1 MQGSP
6 GGEGAE
12 RDSLDT
18 PSYRILGSYWD
29 GETISDESDGYPRTF
44 PKTSEN
50 YDDSDDPTA
59 PITLT
64 G

>member
-1 MQGSP
+1 VQGSP

-18 PSYRILGSYWD
+18 PSHRILGSYRD
-29 GETISDESDGYPRTF
+29 GETISDESDDIRKSPE
-44 PKTSEN
+44 SHEN
-50 YDDSDDPTA
+50 YNDSDNPTA

-64 G
+64 R